1 MRRSERLAESFV
13 DEVFHRV
20 TREVVEYAESVESS
34 VVVLEDLTYIGE
46 SMDDG
51 GFMNWRLHGCGFGK
65 LHVQIRYGTV
75 QGCPKGVRVE
85 TVTLHNTSKEGYAC
99 GELGYPPRQATFEW
113 TSNACWVGKY

>member
-75 QGCPKGVRVE
+75 QYKAVRRVFAWRRLPC
-85 TVTLHNTSKEGYAC
+85 TTRRRRATLVVNLDTPHDRRRSSG
-99 GELGYPPRQATFEW
+99 RATL
-113 TSNACWVGKY
+113 AG